1 MIQSTIIES
10 GSAIILEV
18 KRNQERYFREL
29 NDKIEPVEII
39 VRKARERDGVLLCDA
54 KDEESI
60 MP

>member
-1 MIQSTIIES
+1 VER
-10 GSAIILEV
+10 V
-18 KRNQERYFREL
+18 HERYFREL

-39 VRKARERDGVLLCDA
+39 VREVRERDVVLLCDA